1 MGMFKGFS
9 IDDMIARGNISDADV
24 MKMRSATYADG
35 KIDAAEADA
44 LFALDGAKIAQA
56 RAWSDF
62 FIEAITDYLVNQV
75 EPYGYVTAENA
86 QWLIERVDVA
96 GQIGSRSRL
105 ELVVHAVDRA
115 RWAPES
121 LVRYALQQVRHAVL
135 TGSGVLRAGTGLAP
149 GMIAETDIEL
159 LRRILYAFG
168 GDGNVAVTR
177 AEAEVLFEIND
188 AVSAGPV
195 NPQWTD
201 LFVKAITSV
210 VMASSSYAAP
220 TREEALRREAW
231 LDQHTDLTPLG
242 IMRGIMAN
250 GGLLTG
256 YRALTREESA
266 LDRLERQRIEM
277 IVNEEITEGEATWLA
292 ERIGRDGR
300 LNANEAALIAY
311 LKKESPKLHP
321 SLNELLARLAPAA

>member
-1 MGMFKGFS
+1 MYKGFS
-9 IDDMIARGNISDADV
+9 IEDIIARGNISEADV
-24 MKMRSATYADG
+24 MKLRSATYADG
-35 KIDAAEADA
+35 KISAAEADA
-44 LFALDGAKIAQA
+44 LFALDGAGIAQV

-62 FIEAITDYLVNQV
+62 FVEAITDYLVNQA

-86 QWLIERVDVA
+86 RWLIDRVDTDGRVR
-96 GQIGSRSRL
+96 SRTRL
-105 ELVVHAVDRA
+105 ELVVHVVDRA

-121 LVRYALQQVRHAVL
+121 LVRYALEQVRQAVL
-135 TGSGVLRAGTGLAP
+135 SGSGVLRVGTNLAP
-149 GMIAETDIEL
+149 GMIAEADIEL

-168 GDGNVAVTR
+168 GDGNVAITR
-177 AEAEVLFEIND
+177 AEAEVLFDIND
-188 AVSAGPV
+188 AVSSGPA

-210 VMASSSYAAP
+210 MMASSSYAAP

-242 IMRGIMAN
+242 IVRGIISN

-256 YRALTREESA
+256 YRALTREEGA

-277 IVNEEITEGEATWLA
+277 IVNEEITEGEANWLA
-292 ERIGRDGR
+292 TRIGRDGR
-300 LNANEAALIAY
+300 LNANELALIAY

-321 SLNELLARLAPAA
+321 SLDELLARLSPAA